1 MQITFIVDIILQI
14 LYMRRSSI
22 SVYTRLEDKNMDER
36 DIVLN
41 SVLEELKNKKL
52 ITELEKDIISAIK
65 VYIKKPFN
73 RRDVELKILEIES
86 KYNYLINFANL
97 VQNPVK
103 CPIDSLNDSE
113 LRNNLYSRIIKL
125 LSITGK
131 QNNNNF
137 NLNIHCNLP

>member
-1 MQITFIVDIILQI
+1 
-14 LYMRRSSI
+14 MRSCSI
-22 SVYTRLEDKNMDER
+22 CIYAGLEDKNMDER

-41 SVLEELKNKKL
+41 SVLEELKNKKQ
-52 ITELEKDIISAIK
+52 ITELEEDIISAIK

-137 NLNIHCNLP
+137 NLIFHCN

>member
-1 MQITFIVDIILQI
+1 
-14 LYMRRSSI
+14 MRRSSI
-22 SVYTRLEDKNMDER
+22 RIYTRLEDKNMDER

-137 NLNIHCNLP
+137 NLIFHCN

>member
-1 MQITFIVDIILQI
+1 
-14 LYMRRSSI
+14 MRSSSI
-22 SVYTRLEDKNMDER
+22 SIYTRLEDKNMDER

-52 ITELEKDIISAIK
+52 ITELEEDIISAIK
-65 VYIKKPFN
+65 VYIKKHFN

-137 NLNIHCNLP
+137 NLIFHCN

>member
-1 MQITFIVDIILQI
+1 
-14 LYMRRSSI
+14 
-22 SVYTRLEDKNMDER
+22 MDES
-36 DIVLN
+36 DVVLN

-86 KYNYLINFANL
+86 
-97 VQNPVK
+97 
-103 CPIDSLNDSE
+103 
-113 LRNNLYSRIIKL
+113 
-125 LSITGK
+125 ITGK

-137 NLNIHCNLP
+137 NLIFHCN

>member
-1 MQITFIVDIILQI
+1 
-14 LYMRRSSI
+14 MRSCSI
-22 SVYTRLEDKNMDER
+22 SIYTRLEDKNMDER

-41 SVLEELKNKKL
+41 SVLEELKNKKQ
-52 ITELEKDIISAIK
+52 ITELEEDIISAIK

-137 NLNIHCNLP
+137 NLIFHCN

>member
-1 MQITFIVDIILQI
+1 
-14 LYMRRSSI
+14 MRSSSI
-22 SVYTRLEDKNMDER
+22 SIYTRLEDKNMDER

-41 SVLEELKNKKL
+41 SVLEELKNKKQ
-52 ITELEKDIISAIK
+52 ITELEEDIISSIK

-137 NLNIHCNLP
+137 NLIFHCN

>member
-1 MQITFIVDIILQI
+1 
-14 LYMRRSSI
+14 MRSSSI
-22 SVYTRLEDKNMDER
+22 SIYTRLEEKNMDES
-36 DIVLN
+36 DVVLN
-41 SVLEELKNKKL
+41 SVLEELKNKKQ
-52 ITELEKDIISAIK
+52 ITELEEDIIDAIK

-137 NLNIHCNLP
+137 NLNIHCN

>member
-1 MQITFIVDIILQI
+1 
-14 LYMRRSSI
+14 MRSSSI
-22 SVYTRLEDKNMDER
+22 SIYTRLEDKNMDER

-103 CPIDSLNDSE
+103 CPIDSLNDGE

-137 NLNIHCNLP
+137 NLNIHCN

>member
-1 MQITFIVDIILQI
+1 M
-14 LYMRRSSI
+14 RSSSI
-22 SVYTRLEDKNMDER
+22 RIYTRLEDKNMDER

-52 ITELEKDIISAIK
+52 ITELEEDIISAIK

-137 NLNIHCNLP
+137 NLNIHCN

>member
-1 MQITFIVDIILQI
+1 
-14 LYMRRSSI
+14 MRSSSI
-22 SVYTRLEDKNMDER
+22 SIYTRLEDKNMDER

-52 ITELEKDIISAIK
+52 ITEL

-137 NLNIHCNLP
+137 NLNIHCN

>member
-1 MQITFIVDIILQI
+1 
-14 LYMRRSSI
+14 MRSCSI
-22 SVYTRLEDKNMDER
+22 SIYTRLEDKNMDER
-36 DIVLN
+36 DIALN
-41 SVLEELKNKKL
+41 SVLEELKNKKQ
-52 ITELEKDIISAIK
+52 ITELEEDIISAIK

-137 NLNIHCNLP
+137 NLIFHCN

>member
-1 MQITFIVDIILQI
+1 
-14 LYMRRSSI
+14 MRSSSI
-22 SVYTRLEDKNMDER
+22 SIYTRLEDKNMDER

-73 RRDVELKILEIES
+73 RRDVELKILEVES

-137 NLNIHCNLP
+137 NLNIHCN

>member
-1 MQITFIVDIILQI
+1 
-14 LYMRRSSI
+14 MRSSSI
-22 SVYTRLEDKNMDER
+22 SIYTRLEDKNMDER

-52 ITELEKDIISAIK
+52 ITELEKDIVDAIK

-137 NLNIHCNLP
+137 NLIFHCN

>member
-1 MQITFIVDIILQI
+1 
-14 LYMRRSSI
+14 
-22 SVYTRLEDKNMDER
+22 MDES
-36 DIVLN
+36 DVVLN
-41 SVLEELKNKKL
+41 SVLEELKNKKQ
-52 ITELEKDIISAIK
+52 ITELEEDIISAIK

-73 RRDVELKILEIES
+73 RRDIELKILEIES
-86 KYNYLINFANL
+86 KYNYLINVANL

-137 NLNIHCNLP
+137 NLIFHCN

>member
-1 MQITFIVDIILQI
+1 
-14 LYMRRSSI
+14 MRRSSI

-137 NLNIHCNLP
+137 NLIFHCN

>member
-1 MQITFIVDIILQI
+1 MS
-14 LYMRRSSI
+14 SSI
-22 SVYTRLEDKNMDER
+22 SIYTRLEDKNMDER

-137 NLNIHCNLP
+137 NLIFHCN

>member
-1 MQITFIVDIILQI
+1 
-14 LYMRRSSI
+14 MRSSSI
-22 SVYTRLEDKNMDER
+22 SIYTRLEDKNMDER

-65 VYIKKPFN
+65 MYIKKPFN

-137 NLNIHCNLP
+137 NLIFHCN

>member
-1 MQITFIVDIILQI
+1 
-14 LYMRRSSI
+14 MRSSSI
-22 SVYTRLEDKNMDER
+22 SIYTRLEDKNMDER

-131 QNNNNF
+131 QNNNNR
-137 NLNIHCNLP
+137 NLNIHCN

>member
-1 MQITFIVDIILQI
+1 
-14 LYMRRSSI
+14 MRSSSI
-22 SVYTRLEDKNMDER
+22 SIYTRLEDKNMDER

-86 KYNYLINFANL
+86 KYNYLKNFANL

-137 NLNIHCNLP
+137 SLIFHCN

>member
-1 MQITFIVDIILQI
+1 
-14 LYMRRSSI
+14 MRSSSI
-22 SVYTRLEDKNMDER
+22 SIYTRLEDKNMDER

-103 CPIDSLNDSE
+103 CSKDSLNDSE

-137 NLNIHCNLP
+137 NLNIHCN

>member
-1 MQITFIVDIILQI
+1 
-14 LYMRRSSI
+14 MRSSSI
-22 SVYTRLEDKNMDER
+22 SIYTRLEDKNMDER

-41 SVLEELKNKKL
+41 SVLEELKNKKQ

-65 VYIKKPFN
+65 VYIKKSFN

>member
-1 MQITFIVDIILQI
+1 
-14 LYMRRSSI
+14 MRSSSI
-22 SVYTRLEDKNMDER
+22 SIYTRLEDKNMDER

-52 ITELEKDIISAIK
+52 ITELEEDIISALK

-137 NLNIHCNLP
+137 NLIFHCN

>member
-1 MQITFIVDIILQI
+1 
-14 LYMRRSSI
+14 MRSSSI
-22 SVYTRLEDKNMDER
+22 SIYTRLEDKNMDER

-52 ITELEKDIISAIK
+52 ITELEEDIISAIK

-137 NLNIHCNLP
+137 NLNIHCN

>member
-1 MQITFIVDIILQI
+1 
-14 LYMRRSSI
+14 MRSSSI
-22 SVYTRLEDKNMDER
+22 SIYTRLEDKNMDER

-125 LSITGK
+125 LSIKGK

-137 NLNIHCNLP
+137 NLNIHCN

>member
-1 MQITFIVDIILQI
+1 
-14 LYMRRSSI
+14 MRSSSI
-22 SVYTRLEDKNMDER
+22 SIYTRLEDKNMDEM

-52 ITELEKDIISAIK
+52 ITELEEDIISAIK

>member
-1 MQITFIVDIILQI
+1 MSS
-14 LYMRRSSI
+14 SSI
-22 SVYTRLEDKNMDER
+22 SIYTRLEDKNMDER

-137 NLNIHCNLP
+137 NLIFHCN

>member
-1 MQITFIVDIILQI
+1 
-14 LYMRRSSI
+14 MRSSSI
-22 SVYTRLEDKNMDER
+22 SIYTRLEDKNMDER

-52 ITELEKDIISAIK
+52 ITELEEDIISAIK

-103 CPIDSLNDSE
+103 WPIDSLNDSE

>member
-1 MQITFIVDIILQI
+1 
-14 LYMRRSSI
+14 MRSSSI
-22 SVYTRLEDKNMDER
+22 SIYTRLEDKNMDER

-97 VQNPVK
+97 EQNPVK

-137 NLNIHCNLP
+137 NLNIHCN

>member
-1 MQITFIVDIILQI
+1 M
-14 LYMRRSSI
+14 RSSSI
-22 SVYTRLEDKNMDER
+22 RIYTRLENKNMDER

-41 SVLEELKNKKL
+41 SVLEELKNKKQ

-137 NLNIHCNLP
+137 NLIFHCN

>member
-1 MQITFIVDIILQI
+1 M
-14 LYMRRSSI
+14 YMRRSSI

>member
-1 MQITFIVDIILQI
+1 
-14 LYMRRSSI
+14 MRSSSI
-22 SVYTRLEDKNMDER
+22 SIYTRLEDKNMDER

-52 ITELEKDIISAIK
+52 ITELEEDMISAIK

>member
-1 MQITFIVDIILQI
+1 MMT
-14 LYMRRSSI
+14 SSI
-22 SVYTRLEDKNMDER
+22 SIYTRLEDKNMDER

-52 ITELEKDIISAIK
+52 ITELEEDIISAIK

>member
-1 MQITFIVDIILQI
+1 
-14 LYMRRSSI
+14 MRSSSI
-22 SVYTRLEDKNMDER
+22 SIYTRLEDKNMDER
-36 DIVLN
+36 DIALN
-41 SVLEELKNKKL
+41 SVLEELKNKKQ
-52 ITELEKDIISAIK
+52 ITELEEDIISAIK

-137 NLNIHCNLP
+137 NLIFHCN

>member
-1 MQITFIVDIILQI
+1 
-14 LYMRRSSI
+14 MRSSSI
-22 SVYTRLEDKNMDER
+22 SIYTRLEDKNMDER

-137 NLNIHCNLP
+137 NLYN

>member
-1 MQITFIVDIILQI
+1 MSS
-14 LYMRRSSI
+14 SSI
-22 SVYTRLEDKNMDER
+22 SIYTRLEDKNMDER

-137 NLNIHCNLP
+137 NLNIHCN

>member
-1 MQITFIVDIILQI
+1 
-14 LYMRRSSI
+14 MRSSSI
-22 SVYTRLEDKNMDER
+22 SIYTILEDKNMDER

-137 NLNIHCNLP
+137 NLNIHCN

>member
-1 MQITFIVDIILQI
+1 MMT
-14 LYMRRSSI
+14 SSI
-22 SVYTRLEDKNMDER
+22 SIYTRLEDKNMDER

-52 ITELEKDIISAIK
+52 ITELEEDIISAIK

-137 NLNIHCNLP
+137 NLIFHCN